1 MEIVLIQLRVN
12 LDLEI
17 VLIQLS
23 ILIDNKNDY
32 CYLFDKAM
40 TNSWEDIAECR
51 PVQFG
56 RRW

>member
-1 MEIVLIQLRVN
+1 MVLIQLRVN

-17 VLIQLS
+17 VLIQLY